1 MSYESEFHAMRLD
14 SRQPSR
20 LSLGLAL
27 LLTGLCLNSTP
38 AFAACAFSIS
48 AAATAITLS
57 DLNPSPPVGIDV
69 QLVSSAPTDT
79 CDFSVVFS
87 RGAAADYSRY
97 LSKSGD
103 RYSFNLFKLN
113 SASSTIL
120 KDRSDATSL
129 YDVTDG
135 VFPVGSAPSTRSVV
149 FYPRISPLTALTLV
163 PPGTYAETIEA
174 RLFAGRPPSMA
185 DSESGH
191 LTFTFRYDVPKIT
204 AMAFDGLT
212 PAISGGAAGAR
223 TMDFGDLSG
232 GGNKT
237 VNLTLLFNAGYRL
250 SFLSVNGQRL
260 KHESRDFHIPY
271 QLRVDNYSVDISS
284 GALTQVATGSGI
296 TANGGVRTIPV
307 NVQIAPVTNALSG
320 QYNDRIEIV
329 LQSLE

>member
-1 MSYESEFHAMRLD
+1 MRLEP
-14 SRQPSR
+14 RR
-20 LSLGLAL
+20 ARRFLLGLAVL
-27 LLTGLCLNSTP
+27 STGLSLMPSSASATCT
-38 AFAACAFSIS
+38 FSMS
-48 AAATAITLS
+48 AAATAIALS
-57 DLNPSPPVGIDV
+57 DMNPSPPVGIDV
-69 QLVSSAPTDT
+69 KLVSSAPTDT

-97 LSKSGD
+97 LSKGAD
-103 RYSFNLFKLN
+103 RYAFNLFKLN
-113 SASSTIL
+113 SASSTVL
-120 KDRSDATSL
+120 KDRADATSL

-135 VFPVGSAPSTRSVV
+135 VFAVGSSPGTRSVV
-149 FYPRISPLTALTLV
+149 FYPRISPLTASTLV

-191 LTFTFRYDVPKIT
+191 LTFTFRYDVPRIT
-204 AMAFDGLT
+204 AMAFDGMM
-212 PAISGGAAGAR
+212 PALNGAAAGAR

-260 KHESRDFHIPY
+260 KHESRDFYIPY

-284 GALTQVATGSGI
+284 GTITQVATGSGV
-296 TANGGVRTIPV
+296 TTNGGVRTIPV
-307 NVQIAPVTNALSG
+307 NVQIAPVANALSG